1 MRGKF
6 LLDASSIYPL
16 LNYVDSIDVSEVY
29 ILPLTFYEVGN
40 AVWKESYI
48 HRRVKD
54 PFTLSSLFQKFM
66 EKLKV
71 LSNPP
76 ANEVMK
82 VAVNMGL
89 TFYDA
94 SYVYSAKVNN
104 LTLVSED
111 KDLIKKANA
120 ISFKDFI
127 E

>member
-1 MRGKF
+1 
-6 LLDASSIYPL
+6 
-16 LNYVDSIDVSEVY
+16 
-29 ILPLTFYEVGN
+29 
-40 AVWKESYI
+40 
-48 HRRVKD
+48 
-54 PFTLSSLFQKFM
+54 M